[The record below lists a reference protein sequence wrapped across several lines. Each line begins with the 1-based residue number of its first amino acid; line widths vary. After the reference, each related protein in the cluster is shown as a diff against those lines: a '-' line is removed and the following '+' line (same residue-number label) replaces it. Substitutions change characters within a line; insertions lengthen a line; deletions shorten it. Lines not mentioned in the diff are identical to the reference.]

1 VTTVYWLVRLKPGVT
16 AEEYQ
21 AFVRRVDYP
30 AVARIASIRT
40 YRSTHVVGAIPADQG
55 VPFDFVDVVEVD
67 DLAAYMHDL
76 ENHPAV
82 AEVHSQSPNLVEV
95 LHCVIAEPV
104 TPEPAAT
111 AAGGRKAG

>member
-67 DLAAYMHDL
+67 DLAAYLRDL
-76 ENHPAV
+76 ESHPAV
-82 AEVHSQSPNLVEV
+82 VEVHSQSPNLVEV

-104 TPEPAAT
+104 LPDAAPSG
-111 AAGGRKAG
+111 AGGGMAG